1 MPEYNQY
8 CVDDILGENC
18 ERLFILESPHTK
30 EIQLKIPAS
39 GSSGLVM
46 AKELFNSSTPLGIAI
61 KNGKINGIGIM
72 NAVQFPLDEKV
83 YQTVPDEINSYMS
96 IKKLKY
102 FGNQYKEDIKDKVI
116 EIDTFKT
123 VENFSER
130 LERVITDKK
139 CVEIVVCGFISQA
152 YMELAYPELCNI
164 KFKTWTKLDI
174 CGNSVNVRYTHH
186 PSPKRE
192 GNSWTI

>member
-1 MPEYNQY
+1 MKDFIVEDVF
-8 CVDDILGENC
+8 CESVDRI
-18 ERLFILESPHTK
+18 FILESPHTT
-30 EIQLKIPAS
+30 EIKLKIPAS
-39 GSSGLVM
+39 GDTGRVM
-46 AKELFNSSTPLGIAI
+46 SEVLYNISTPLGIAI
-61 KNGKINGIGIM
+61 KNGEINDVGII

-102 FGNQYKEDIKDKVI
+102 SGNQFKEDIKDKVI

-130 LERVITDKK
+130 LQSVITDKK
-139 CVEIVVCGFISQA
+139 CAEIVVCGFISQA
-152 YMELAYPELCNI
+152 YMELAYPKLCNI

-174 CGNSVNVRYTHH
+174 GGNSVNVRYTHH

>member
-46 AKELFNSSTPLGIAI
+46 AKELFNSSIPLGIAI
-61 KNGKINGIGIM
+61 KNSEINGVGIM
-72 NAVQFPLDEKV
+72 NAVQFPLDERA
-83 YQTVPDEINSYMS
+83 YQATPDILMEYMN
-96 IKKLKY
+96 IKKL
-102 FGNQYKEDIKDKVI
+102 QYSGSAFKNDIKKKLS
-116 EIDTFKT
+116 EIDKLNTIA
-123 VENFSER
+123 NFHER
-130 LERVITDKK
+130 LESVVKEK
-139 CVEIVVCGFISQA
+139 ESKEIIVCGFISQT
-152 YMELAYPELCNI
+152 YIELAYPALINVR
-164 KFKTWTKLDI
+164 FKTWTELNI
-174 CGNSVNVRYTHH
+174 GGRNVNIRYTHH